1 MSGDQNLTVNA
12 SSNSIWSSRRVLV
25 TGAAGF
31 VGPWLIKGLTER
43 GASVWAL
50 GRKTSDEQKIRDRL
64 QLKELHFIL
73 GDITDLGRLRE
84 IIETHGIDTVFHLA
98 ATNINTGT
106 TISPYDVFEANIRGV
121 YTILEAC
128 RTASHTT
135 RAIIA
140 SSKEVDDC
148 FVANSPRKHHPY
160 MASKASAELVARA
173 FHDTFGVKL
182 AIVRSDNIYGG
193 GDLNFAR
200 LIPGTIRSILQGER
214 PVIRSSGLLQ
224 RDYVYVE
231 DAVAA
236 YLAVGERID
245 DSAVSGKL
253 IRIATGKGTS
263 VLDVVR
269 TIAQVAGRPDM
280 EPQVL
285 NQKREERID
294 SIYNPTLEREILGWS
309 PRFNVEQGLARA
321 LQWYRAFLAKDPKLQ

>member
-1 MSGDQNLTVNA
+1 MSGDQNLTVNT
-12 SSNSIWSSRRVLV
+12 SWNSNWSSRRVLV
-25 TGAAGF
+25 TGATGF
-31 VGPWLIKGLTER
+31 VGPWLIKGLAER
-43 GASVWAL
+43 GATVWAL
-50 GRKTSDEQKIRDRL
+50 GRRTSDEQKVRDRFHF
-64 QLKELHFIL
+64 KGLHFAS
-73 GDITDLGRLRE
+73 GEITDLSGMRE
-84 IIETHGIDTVFHLA
+84 IVEKHGIEAVFHLA
-98 ATNINTGT
+98 ATNINTGR
-106 TISPYDVFEANIRGV
+106 TISPYDVFESNIRGV

-128 RTASHTT
+128 RTASHPT

-148 FVANSPRKHHPY
+148 FVEDSPRRHHPY

-200 LIPGTIRSILQGER
+200 LIPGTIRSVLQGER
-214 PVIRSSGLLQ
+214 PVIRSSGLLK

-236 YLAVGERID
+236 YLAVGERIE
-245 DSAVSGKL
+245 DSSVSGKL
-253 IRIATGKGTS
+253 IRVATGKGTS
-263 VLDVVR
+263 VLDIVR
-269 TIAQVAGRPDM
+269 TIARVAGRSDL

-285 NQKREERID
+285 NQKSEERVD
-294 SIYNPTLEREILGWS
+294 SIYTPNLEREILGWS

-321 LQWYRAFLAKDPKLQ
+321 IQWYRSGPGEWGRG